1 MPETLF
7 TPIMVFLLGFIILA
21 AALIILGET
30 GTLRGQFSRSL
41 DVELVSKYPTILA
54 VGPDACS
61 GDTCTY
67 AMQIRGLA
75 LKAKSSTGDALIS
88 VKYKG
93 QQKLLPCPVSP
104 QPNGACV
111 ITTDGIGFNVSPT
124 FSGNVYSLP
133 PTLIANAANY
143 TSADGVIFD
152 GQTVVVGN
160 FSIKFSYLELPTVLL
175 EDRARYTVRCADDG
189 GTIIQSKG
197 EESRYTMCGGEI
209 RIKTVDIWRWT
220 AHKVCA
226 DIVTTAGRN
235 WTYYDSVDVTVWN
248 STLLGCANITFTPQQ
263 IALSESIPLSDET
276 VTRCFDHRITS
287 WSFDVPV
294 TPWNRATWQQPEC

>member
-1 MPETLF
+1 M
-7 TPIMVFLLGFIILA
+7 ILA

-30 GTLRGQFSRSL
+30 GGLQQQFARSL
-41 DVELVSKYPTILA
+41 DVELVSKYPTISA
-54 VGPDACS
+54 AGPDACS
-61 GDTCTY
+61 GDTCAY
-67 AMQIRGLA
+67 NLQIRGLA
-75 LKAKSSTGDALIS
+75 LKTKNTQGEAFIS

-93 QQKLLPCPVSP
+93 QQKLLPCPSSP
-104 QPNGACV
+104 QQNGACI
-111 ITTDGIGFNVSPT
+111 ITPDGIGFDVSPT
-124 FSGNVYSLP
+124 FNGSAYSLP

-189 GTIIQSKG
+189 GTIIQSEG

-220 AHKVCA
+220 DHKVCV

-263 IALSESIPLSDET
+263 ITFNEPITLSDET
-276 VTRCFDHRITS
+276 VTRCFNHRITS